1 MSWAI
6 VLLLALGIFG
16 VAALVARPRRGAIE
30 LLAAAL
36 LLGLAGYAWQGSPR
50 LPGRPTPPRANH
62 PADNAVFAQERAAFL
77 DRVGPEAQALD
88 SADALTRNG
97 SPDYALG
104 IMRGAVVRSP
114 RSLSAWTGLGNAL
127 VTYADGSVTPAARY
141 AFGRAAALDPA
152 NPGPAYFLALAYAQ
166 SGDLGAAEKIW
177 RAILAAAPPGAPY
190 RPLIEQKLAIL
201 AQLRAAG

>member
-1 MSWAI
+1 MSWVV
-6 VLLLALGIFG
+6 VLLLALTALGA
-16 VAALVARPRRGAIE
+16 VAFVARPRRGAIE

-36 LLGLAGYAWQGSPR
+36 LLGVGGYAWQGSPR

-114 RSLSAWTGLGNAL
+114 RSLSAWTGLGSAL
-127 VTYADGSVTPAARY
+127 VAYADGTVTPAARY
-141 AFGRAAALDPA
+141 AFGRAAALDAA

-166 SGDLGAAEKIW
+166 SGDLDSAEKIW
-177 RAILAAAPPGAPY
+177 RAILADAPAAAPY
-190 RPLIEQKLAIL
+190 RTLVEQKLLIVAR
-201 AQLRAAG
+201 LRNGG